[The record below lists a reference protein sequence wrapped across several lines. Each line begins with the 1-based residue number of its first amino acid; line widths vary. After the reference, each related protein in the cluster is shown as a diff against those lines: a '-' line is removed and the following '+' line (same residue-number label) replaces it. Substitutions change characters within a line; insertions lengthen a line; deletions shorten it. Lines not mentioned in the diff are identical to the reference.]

1 MVVRWDGTVR
11 PPPPEDAPTTLTTPA
26 TTITID
32 PNPHTNHSGKVLLSD
47 VVGAAIHLS
56 ELAAR
61 EIMDV
66 KLAGAFVVSCGGWMM
81 PPCAALIG

>member
-1 MVVRWDGTVR
+1 M
-11 PPPPEDAPTTLTTPA
+11 
-26 TTITID
+26 
-32 PNPHTNHSGKVLLSD
+32 LLSD

-66 KLAGAFVVSCGGWMM
+66 KLAGMRRRWCVSFT
-81 PPCAALIG
+81 AACRPHGFLICPSVMLDTHHARC

>member
-1 MVVRWDGTVR
+1 M
-11 PPPPEDAPTTLTTPA
+11 
-26 TTITID
+26 
-32 PNPHTNHSGKVLLSD
+32 LLSD

-66 KLAGAFVVSCGGWMM
+66 KLAGETQDKKKTF
-81 PPCAALIG
+81 I